1 MNNIR
6 LFIFLFYFLLQ
17 IFTNVV
23 TENAD
28 SFSVQTSDTLLEQ
41 TKTLLVS
48 TIDGYLTAVD
58 AQTGLNKWR
67 FKEGP
72 LLVSPKNVQRGFTF
86 IPDPRD
92 GQLYLVIEGRI
103 TKLPFT
109 IPHLVRVSPCRSSE
123 GIFYAGSKKDV
134 WISVNPETGE
144 RVDILASSISPSFCP
159 ANHAHAIHIGKT
171 EYQIQMVDTKRRD
184 RHWNATFVDYS
195 SHLLPEDTDYPLQ
208 HLTSSADGRVLT
220 VDSRSGLV
228 LWQRDFDS
236 VIVNM
241 YLLKGDGM
249 HRLPSTAIGLEA
261 FDLLVKSVALNPLLH
276 VPAQFPNR
284 LFPTLY
290 VGESTSAG
298 GLYALPAFVDE
309 RTNRISPKYLGPP
322 LLEGPKFENNV
333 HNDESATPNL
343 KTRKVLPSDTVGT
356 TYTTEDGEFLI
367 LGYHE
372 VPKMASSGIGHIFS
386 LANSPFAH
394 DLSLVS
400 QKQFRSNDIDSN
412 VRVLQVDDHNHQQ
425 NTYLS
430 IDKSGP
436 FLVEMYHFASRHP
449 YQMSLIF
456 SVMIALVI
464 VSSCLVGKQSALT
477 RNRSWSYSSN
487 KTLQGSELA
496 NPERG
501 SRSSQGSSVF
511 TAYEPLEEDGPLGWH
526 RVNNSA
532 LSYNSAEILG
542 RGCEGTV
549 VYMGKFDDRTV
560 AVKRIVSSNLDRNF
574 RQQIEREVMHLR
586 QSDSHPNVIRYFC
599 SEADRY
605 FHYIALELCD
615 LSLSDYIQRHAGSLE
630 KATKLDLMKQAT
642 DGIAHLHHINII
654 HRDVKPKNILM
665 TGISTDANNENL
677 SRLRVKISDFG
688 LCKSVKIGHNSISK
702 VSGAVGTEGWMAPEL
717 FDPDASVTYAV
728 DVFSLGCVFYY
739 TLTDGRHPFG
749 DSLSRMSN
757 ILSGNHFLGHL
768 DENAEYTSRTLINS
782 MLRPEARRR
791 PTASAVAAHPLFW
804 EPSKQ
809 LQFLMEVSDWIEKKE
824 PRDPVMRRLEWRR
837 NLVFTNWLDQLDEPL
852 RLDLLKQR
860 QYLNNVRDLLR
871 AIRNKKHHY
880 QELPLEL
887 RTLLGAIPVDY
898 LSYFTTRFPM
908 LLMHAFMS
916 LACIGNESVF
926 KNYYSPNQLR
936 DFYENEQMA
945 LVISGMKD
953 KRSISPT
960 NWRSD
965 GNVVSKQIQ
974 IMSQKQISA
983 TTTLQPSLQV
993 SFDPSIPP
1001 PPIIKQQI
1009 SPILKITEE
1018 IEENHLNGKEN
1029 GEVLINESTLV
1040 VTSTNEKNQ
1049 KSKNKNKRKKRK
1061 APFYVL
1067 LSGE

>member
-1 MNNIR
+1 MIH
-6 LFIFLFYFLLQ
+6 
-17 IFTNVV
+17 
-23 TENAD
+23 NA
-28 SFSVQTSDTLLEQ
+28 
-41 TKTLLVS
+41 
-48 TIDGYLTAVD
+48 
-58 AQTGLNKWR
+58 
-67 FKEGP
+67 
-72 LLVSPKNVQRGFTF
+72 
-86 IPDPRD
+86 
-92 GQLYLVIEGRI
+92 
-103 TKLPFT
+103 
-109 IPHLVRVSPCRSSE
+109 
-123 GIFYAGSKKDV
+123 
-134 WISVNPETGE
+134 
-144 RVDILASSISPSFCP
+144 
-159 ANHAHAIHIGKT
+159 
-171 EYQIQMVDTKRRD
+171 
-184 RHWNATFVDYS
+184 
-195 SHLLPEDTDYPLQ
+195 
-208 HLTSSADGRVLT
+208 
-220 VDSRSGLV
+220 
-228 LWQRDFDS
+228 
-236 VIVNM
+236 
-241 YLLKGDGM
+241 
-249 HRLPSTAIGLEA
+249 
-261 FDLLVKSVALNPLLH
+261 ALNPLLH

-290 VGESTSAG
+290 VGESTRAG
-298 GLYALPAFVDE
+298 GLYALPAYVDE

-322 LLEGPKFENNV
+322 LLEGPKFEDNV
-333 HNDESATPNL
+333 HHDEPTTPNL

-372 VPKMASSGIGHIFS
+372 VPKIAISGVGHIFS
-386 LANSPFAH
+386 LTNNPFGH

-400 QKQFRSNDIDSN
+400 RQQVKSNNIDSN
-412 VRVLQVDDHNHQQ
+412 VRVLQVDDHNQQQ
-425 NTYLS
+425 NAYLS
-430 IDKSGP
+430 IDTSGP
-436 FLVEMYHFASRHP
+436 FIVEMLHFALRHP
-449 YQMSLIF
+449 YQMSVIF

-464 VSSCLVGKQSALT
+464 VSSWLLGKQSALT

-487 KTLQGSELA
+487 KTLQGSEIA

-511 TAYEPLEEDGPLGWH
+511 TAYEPPEEDGPLGWH

-542 RGCEGTV
+542 RGCDGTV

-615 LSLSDYIQRHAGSLE
+615 LSLSDYIQRYAGCLD

-665 TGISTDANNENL
+665 TGLLTNPNNEHF
-677 SRLRVKISDFG
+677 SRVRVKISDFG

-717 FDPDASVTYAV
+717 FDADASVTYAV

-739 TLTDGRHPFG
+739 TLTEGKHPFG

-757 ILSGNHFLGHL
+757 ILSGNHFLNHL
-768 DENAEYTSRTLINS
+768 DEHAEYTSLTLISS
-782 MLRPEARRR
+782 MLRPEAARR
-791 PTASAVAAHPLFW
+791 PTASAIASHPLFW

-860 QYLNNVRDLLR
+860 QYMNN
-871 AIRNKKHHY
+871 
-880 QELPLEL
+880 ELPLEL
-887 RTLLGAIPVDY
+887 RSLLGAIPVDY

-908 LLMHAFMS
+908 LLMHSFMS

-936 DFYENEQMA
+936 DFYENEQMI
-945 LVISGMKD
+945 LFTSWMKER
-953 KRSISPT
+953 RSVSPT

-965 GNVVSKQIQ
+965 GNIVSKQIQ
-974 IMSQKQISA
+974 IVSQQQQVFASTILKSQ
-983 TTTLQPSLQV
+983 LQV

-1009 SPILKITEE
+1009 SPILKIS
-1018 IEENHLNGKEN
+1018 EENENNLNKKE
-1029 GEVLINESTLV
+1029 ESTTLV
-1040 VTSTNEKNQ
+1040 EDDSEDA
-1049 KSKNKNKRKKRK
+1049 SKDD
-1061 APFYVL
+1061 
-1067 LSGE
+1067 